1 MVLFSQLREETSHI
15 FFAHGP
21 LPDRLASATWWTWAG
36 AESGEDSLRG
46 LFKHIYNL
54 LTTTYCMKIT
64 HPSAQQRH

>member
-46 LFKHIYNL
+46 LFKHIY
-54 LTTTYCMKIT
+54 
-64 HPSAQQRH
+64 